1 MPGEPF
7 SATLSPYDLG
17 YVTCLPFSPGL
28 GSRWSGI
35 RVVTGVVQHGEGKE
49 GSQKSMNQ
57 EGEGPEVSS
66 QSWLS

>member
-17 YVTCLPFSPGL
+17 YVTASSCL
-28 GSRWSGI
+28 GSGQDEI
-35 RVVTGVVQHGEGKE
+35 RVVIGVVQHGESKE

-57 EGEGPEVSS
+57 EGEGMEVPS
-66 QSWLS
+66 QSLLS